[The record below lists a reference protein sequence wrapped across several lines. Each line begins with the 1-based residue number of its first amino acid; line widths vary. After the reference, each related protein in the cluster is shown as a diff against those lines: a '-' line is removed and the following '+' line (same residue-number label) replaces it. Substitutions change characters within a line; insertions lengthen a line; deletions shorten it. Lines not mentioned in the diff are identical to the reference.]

1 MNPLLIRRRG
11 MMKAQGGYNT
21 DPLGYIYDGMVLH
34 FDGIAN
40 EGYNTPHNPS
50 ANVWKELVVGNS
62 FPGFNGW
69 GSDYAIFNGSNYM
82 SFNSAAVVNALR
94 NNTMT
99 LEMTFLPTAHGPHGN
114 NGYIAIGS
122 PQRGFWI
129 WDNPAY
135 AISAYSYRETNTST
149 ALSESPWSSPQQKS
163 KIVLNGTSFY
173 INGVLKNVSTNTSA
187 INDNVLYIGYLPG
200 FGRAKFYLYS
210 LRIYNRV
217 LSAVELTFNNNVD
230 NQRFI

>member
-1 MNPLLIRRRG
+1 
-11 MMKAQGGYNT
+11 MMQAQGGYNT
-21 DPLGYIYDGMVLH
+21 DPLGYISDGMVLH

-50 ANVWKELVVGNS
+50 ANAWKELIGGNS
-62 FPGFNGW
+62 STGFYSW
-69 GSDYAIFNGSNYM
+69 GSDYAIFNGTTNM
-82 SFNSAAVVNALR
+82 SFNSKPTVDAIR

-99 LEMTFLPTAHGPHGN
+99 LEMTFLPTAHGTAGN

-129 WDNPAY
+129 WDNATW
-135 AISAYSYRETNTST
+135 AISSYSYRETNTST
-149 ALSESPWSSPQQKS
+149 SLLEYRWNSPQQKL
-163 KIVLNGTSFY
+163 KIVFNGTSLY

-187 INDNVLYIGYLPG
+187 ITNNELYIGYLPS
-200 FGRAKFYLYS
+200 FGRARFYLYS

-217 LSAVELTFNNNVD
+217 LSAAELTFNNNVD